1 MRFPF
6 RRKAPEVRPP
16 LTRRVREL
24 EILSARMIR
33 AGFAGD
39 YHSAFH
45 GRGIEFSQVREYQ
58 PGDDIRTIDWNVT
71 ARSGV
76 PHVKQFI
83 EERDLTVIIA
93 VDVSPSMG
101 FGSVDWRKAD
111 IAAELVSVFAF
122 SAVENADR
130 VGLLLFADKMRQFIP
145 PGRGRFHAQVIV
157 RAAVDAALHG
167 GQGSKGEVRGSKF
180 EVRNSKF
187 EIRNSDPVLHTDLE
201 PAARFLD
208 RVSAKR
214 AVVILIS
221 DFLDFSFERPLSR
234 LNRKHDVVA
243 IAINDPREERVPA
256 GGLIRLVDSES
267 GEARLVDLRST
278 DVGRRAVARRLQLER
293 RFRNSGVD
301 WVPVS
306 TAMPYDRDLPRF
318 FRERVARSR

>member
-167 GQGSKGEVRGSKF
+167 GQALLPVRGPGRTGQAG
-180 EVRNSKF
+180 V
-187 EIRNSDPVLHTDLE
+187 PVLHTDLE

-306 TAMPYDRDLPRF
+306 AAMPYDRDLLRF